1 MNRIMAKEVA
11 NSIGTAVYSLLAS
24 GTKVIGNVTTENDIR
39 IDGHVEGD
47 IVCQGKIIMG
57 PQSYVKGSIHCLNAE
72 IIGIVDGNVT
82 VQDALIMRQD
92 AHITGNIQASR
103 LVIEAGAQFN
113 GICSMPS
120 ENQAL

>member
-1 MNRIMAKEVA
+1 MAKEVT
-11 NSIGTAVYSLLAS
+11 NSNGTAVYSLLAS

-92 AHITGNIQASR
+92 AHITGNILAAR

-113 GICSMPS
+113 GTCSMPS
-120 ENQAL
+120 ENQAI